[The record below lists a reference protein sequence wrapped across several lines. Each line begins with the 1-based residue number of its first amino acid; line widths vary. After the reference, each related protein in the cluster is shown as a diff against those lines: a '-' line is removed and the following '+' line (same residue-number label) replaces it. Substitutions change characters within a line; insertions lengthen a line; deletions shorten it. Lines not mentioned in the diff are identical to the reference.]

1 MTRATLVLASVYG
14 FLGVA
19 FGAFGAHALKEKV
32 PPERLERLE
41 LGVRYAFFHVPALF
55 ATAWLASACGGE
67 LFVTIAGWAFGLGV
81 LFFSGSLVVL
91 ALTGNRRWGA
101 VTPIGGVLLLVGWAA
116 LAIAAWLAIPGGSDG
131 FYGRL
136 VAC

>member
-1 MTRATLVLASVYG
+1 MTRWMLVLASLYG

-41 LGVRYAFFHVPALF
+41 LAVRYVFFHVPALL

-67 LFVTIAGWAFGLGV
+67 LFVTIAGWAFGFGV
-81 LFFSGSLVVL
+81 LLFSGSLIVL

-101 VTPIGGVLLLVGWAA
+101 VTPFGGVLLLVGWIA
-116 LAIAAWLAIPGGSDG
+116 LAAAGWTIAETGDFSTALDS
-131 FYGRL
+131 
-136 VAC
+136 AC

>member
-1 MTRATLVLASVYG
+1 VLASLYG

-32 PPERLERLE
+32 PPDRLERLE
-41 LGVRYAFFHVPALF
+41 LAVRYAFFHVPGLLAVG
-55 ATAWLASACGGE
+55 WLAGRCGGE

-81 LFFSGSLVVL
+81 LMFSGSLVVL

-101 VTPIGGVLLLVGWAA
+101 VTPFGGVLLLVGWVA
-116 LAIAAWLAIPGGSDG
+116 LAAAAWTIAADGVVPGAYYLESS
-131 FYGRL
+131 
-136 VAC
+136 C

>member
-1 MTRATLVLASVYG
+1 MTRWMLVLASLYG

-41 LGVRYAFFHVPALF
+41 LAVRYAFFHVPALL
-55 ATAWLASACGGE
+55 AVAWLASACGGE

-81 LFFSGSLVVL
+81 LLFSGSLVVL

-101 VTPIGGVLLLVGWAA
+101 VTPFGGVLLLVGWLA
-116 LAIAAWLAIPGGSDG
+116 LAGAGWTVAATGEFSTALDS
-131 FYGRL
+131 
-136 VAC
+136 AC

>member
-1 MTRATLVLASVYG
+1 MTRWMLVLASVYG

-41 LGVRYAFFHVPALF
+41 LAVRYVFFHIPALL
-55 ATAWLASACGGE
+55 AAGWLAKACGGE
-67 LFVTIAGWAFGLGV
+67 LFVTIAAWTFPLGMV
-81 LFFSGSLVVL
+81 LFSGSLVAL

-101 VTPIGGVLLLVGWAA
+101 VTPFGGVLLLMG
-116 LAIAAWLAIPGGSDG
+116 WLALGAAGWTIAETGEFSTTL
-131 FYGRL
+131 YS
-136 VAC
+136 AC